1 MISPAVTLER
11 NNVVKFD
18 TGHSFDLPRSP
29 ITEKLSP
36 QQSGLHKRTFVET
49 RSERETQDLP
59 RNTKEGLLARLL
71 SYKWKS
77 DTKDD
82 GKDLC

>member
-1 MISPAVTLER
+1 MMSPTVTLER

-18 TGHSFDLPRSP
+18 TGHSFDAPRSAVA
-29 ITEKLSP
+29 EKLDLG
-36 QQSGLHKRTFVET
+36 QSGLHKRNSSDI
-49 RSERETQDLP
+49 RSEREVQDLP
-59 RNTKEGLLARLL
+59 RNAKDGLFTRLL

-77 DTKDD
+77 GVKDD